1 MSAIVCGKRSFFEDI
16 DAAASSPNS
25 ASPPAYKKFRCSS
38 STSPVRFTYSPPV
51 QSSPVDQL
59 KALFPDTEIQLLEKA
74 LEEAGNDLDLA
85 VKSLYKLCLGYS
97 KGNSALLLKKM
108 QLWRTRSYAFTL
120 HAQRMGT
127 WLIAH
132 GLLSEPQAQNN
143 LPVDGAEWVELIVNE
158 MKSATS
164 IDDARSRAAS
174 VLECLE
180 KSISSRAS
188 AEVAQSFHKENLM
201 LKEQIDAY
209 FSEIMSSSNVLYPSS
224 MNAKKEYDMK
234 NQEVEQLKQVLAHYQ
249 EQLRTLEVN
258 NYALTLHLR
267 QAQQSNSIPGRFNP
281 DEVESD
287 DEEESVGGEEE
298 SESNDKVII
307 RKRKHV
313 MITKRNKVTIRK
325 RKRK

>member
-25 ASPPAYKKFRCSS
+25 ASPPVYKKFRCSS

-51 QSSPVDQL
+51 QSSSVDQL
-59 KALFPDTEIQLLEKA
+59 KALFPDTEFQLLEKA

-97 KGNSALLLKKM
+97 KGNSGSTIEENAIMENSATPTGGDAVPL
-108 QLWRTRSYAFTL
+108 Q
-120 HAQRMGT
+120 
-127 WLIAH
+127 
-132 GLLSEPQAQNN
+132 EPQAQNN

-201 LKEQIDAY
+201 LKEQIDVLLRD
-209 FSEIMSSSNVLYPSS
+209 NVILKRAVSIQHERQ
-224 MNAKKEYDMK
+224 KEYDMR

-281 DEVESD
+281 DVF
-287 DEEESVGGEEE
+287 
-298 SESNDKVII
+298 
-307 RKRKHV
+307 
-313 MITKRNKVTIRK
+313 
-325 RKRK
+325 